1 MEFVFETGVES
12 AQPTGSTFKKLALP
26 TDPSKG
32 VVGVLESWKFE
43 EASGNSSGYLELTFD
58 SDGAKLNKRFYDP
71 TQGDKA
77 TAEKVKQLTD
87 DLTAFA
93 KAMGAEI
100 PQTSVSTWKDFVE
113 TTFATVKIGEQARLK
128 VVYKDKVVQ
137 IDFDKAQGIA
147 EEDLKAKFSP
157 FVIITKSNLY
167 WWRKASDTYPFKI
180 NEQYDNVDYEV
191 MVKEQVLPS
200 GVEDLP
206 FATSTPAVVED
217 DMF

>member
-1 MEFVFETGVES
+1 MEFQFNTGVES
-12 AQPTGSTFKKLALP
+12 EKSIGSGSKKLALP

-32 VVGVLESWKFE
+32 VIGVLESWKFE
-43 EASGNSSGYLELTFD
+43 EASGNSSGYVELTFD
-58 SDGAKLNKRFYDP
+58 VDGSKLNKRVYDP

-77 TAEKVKQLTD
+77 TSERVKQTTGDLTD
-87 DLTAFA
+87 LA
-93 KAMGAEI
+93 KALGAEV
-100 PQTSVSTWKDFVE
+100 PQKTVSTWKDFVE
-113 TTFATVKIGEQARLK
+113 TTFETAKIGESIRIK

-137 IDFDKAQGIA
+137 VDYEKAQGIA

-157 FVIITKSNLY
+157 FVKIANLY
-167 WWRKASDTYPFKI
+167 WWRKVSDTYPFKI
-180 NEQYDNVDYEV
+180 NEQYDVIDYEV
-191 MVKEQVLPS
+191 MVKEPVLPS

>member
-12 AQPTGSTFKKLALP
+12 EKSTGSTFKKLALP

-113 TTFATVKIGEQARLK
+113 TTFATVKIGESIRIK

-137 IDFDKAQGIA
+137 MDYEKAQGIA

-157 FVIITKSNLY
+157 FVKIANLY
-167 WWRKASDTYPFKI
+167 WWRKVSDTYPFKI
-180 NEQYDNVDYEV
+180 NEQYDTVDYEV